1 MNVLKFGD
9 KNLESIDREVVLIVN
24 RYIISFDDKLYLN
37 S

>member
-9 KNLESIDREVVLIVN
+9 KNLESIDREVVLIVD
-24 RYIISFDDKLYLN
+24 RYIISFYDKLYLN

>member
-1 MNVLKFGD
+1 MNVLIFGD
-9 KNLESIDREVVLIVN
+9 KNLESIDKEVVLIVD

>member
-9 KNLESIDREVVLIVN
+9 KNLESIDREVVLIVD